1 LVELFLAAQTFYKPI
16 QLMKNLL
23 LLLSTLWVL
32 TASSCGKKEKLS
44 EQINKQLDSITHSM
58 ALSSNQ
64 KQIDRLESNINDF
77 ISKYPT
83 DSLSPKYLFEMARIN
98 QSRGEYKA
106 ALNVLDRLLNDF
118 PNAKEC
124 GLSVFMEGFIY
135 ANLLNDFTKAKE
147 KYELYLS
154 KYGNENEKMSHD
166 VKLELENLG
175 KSADEIFKQI
185 QAKAD
190 SLK

>member
-1 LVELFLAAQTFYKPI
+1 
-16 QLMKNLL
+16 MKNLL
-23 LLLSTLWVL
+23 LLLATLWVL

-64 KQIDRLESNINDF
+64 KQIVQLESNINDF
-77 ISKYPT
+77 ISKYPS

-190 SLK
+190 SLN